1 MRILAVDHGTKR
13 IGIALSDP
21 LGTTA
26 LPVTVIA
33 NDAKL
38 FDNIKKLAE
47 DYEAGE
53 IVVGLPK
60 ALDGSMGLSA
70 EKVIDFVKKLKGK
83 IRIPVMTYDER
94 LSTAAAQKM
103 LIGADMRRSQRKMV
117 IDKIAAAYMLQ
128 SYMDSKKRER
138 KTDE

>member
-13 IGIALSDP
+13 IGIAVSDP